1 MTRVWGKK
9 ARNREVIMHAAKV
22 MFEREGLDRVT
33 FNDIAQEAGMSRTT
47 IFNHFPTINDLMR
60 ALAEQEFQDILDYY
74 ETTKLQGRE
83 LIMAIFNRLIDDTC
97 SYPVLTAK
105 LIATVLTT
113 ESERRTFEKFM
124 HLIFDNLDPELKHD
138 EKEKLTTMLMGNYL
152 GLIAFNFFSHI
163 EFDRNKMKR
172 HFAVL
177 SSRVF

>member
-1 MTRVWGKK
+1 
-9 ARNREVIMHAAKV
+9 MHAAKV

-113 ESERRTFEKFM
+113 ESERRTFENSC
-124 HLIFDNLDPELKHD
+124 I
-138 EKEKLTTMLMGNYL
+138 
-152 GLIAFNFFSHI
+152 
-163 EFDRNKMKR
+163 
-172 HFAVL
+172 
-177 SSRVF
+177 